1 MPNKKKLNLE
11 SAEAQMQV
19 ADGATSHSS
28 FCLANAATARRF
40 NQFLEFIRKAA
51 KSRLRIMHSISSFMV
66 QIALLFKGG
75 VHLLR
80 DYSLCL

>member
-1 MPNKKKLNLE
+1 MGYTKKNKQNAEQKKLNLE

-51 KSRLRIMHSISSFMV
+51 NLTSPFYPK
-66 QIALLFKGG
+66 
-75 VHLLR
+75 
-80 DYSLCL
+80 

>member
-1 MPNKKKLNLE
+1 MGYTKKTNKMQNKKKLNLE

-51 KSRLRIMHSISSFMV
+51 NLTSPFYPK
-66 QIALLFKGG
+66 
-75 VHLLR
+75 
-80 DYSLCL
+80 